1 MTDNE
6 LKETIKN
13 LEIGNSTMRE
23 NEYVKIRKNVL
34 ESILTNYKE
43 LLKLREL
50 QKPNMRNKHIYKFAT
65 AKKPIE
71 ICEFAE
77 DDLVGLCPWCNDGV
91 TNEMNYCIN
100 CGQALDW
107 SD

>member
-13 LEIGNSTMRE
+13 LEIGNSAMGE

-34 ESILTNYKE
+34 ESILENYKE

-50 QKPNMRNKHIYKFAT
+50 LDLLKLRELLDLLKLRELLMKEKHN
-65 AKKPIE
+65 E
-71 ICEFAE
+71 ISF
-77 DDLVGLCPWCNDGV
+77 N
-91 TNEMNYCIN
+91 IN
-100 CGQALDW
+100 
-107 SD
+107 

>member
-13 LEIGNSTMRE
+13 LEIGNSAMGE

-34 ESILTNYKE
+34 ESILENYKE

-50 QKPNMRNKHIYKFAT
+50 LDLLKLRELLMKENHFDRKAFKADLHRILQ
-65 AKKPIE
+65 PIDE
-71 ICEFAE
+71 GEA
-77 DDLVGLCPWCNDGV
+77 
-91 TNEMNYCIN
+91 
-100 CGQALDW
+100 Q
-107 SD
+107 